1 MPGPSSIAELVLAR
15 ADDERPG
22 LLTAQRSWRHCEVVA
37 EAAARAAWLAE
48 HRGDG
53 PFHVAVLSDN
63 SAEFVFWLQAAALAG
78 ATVVGANPTHRGDE
92 LVRDLVH
99 TQCQLLVAGASHLA
113 LLEGRGLGSALGV
126 VQRSNPRVFA
136 DDEAGEALAPYAGA
150 VPPSLAASGVT
161 PATLGYLLFTSGT
174 SGAPKACRCSQG
186 RLATIGGIVA
196 SMFALAD
203 DDVSYLAM
211 PLFHSNALMAGWAP
225 SLSAGAAVALPTAGR
240 FSASTFLPDVRRF
253 GATYFNYVG
262 KPLAYIL
269 ATPPHDDDRD
279 NPLRRAFGNEGSSAD
294 VERFAARFG
303 CEVTD
308 GYGSSEGGANVSR
321 TPDTPPGAMG
331 RAPEGTCVLDPDTG
345 TECPPAIFDGAGRLL
360 NASEAIGELVSKA
373 GGAGFEGYWRNEE
386 AERVRVRNGWYWTG
400 DLAYR
405 DEAGFFYFA
414 GRDHD
419 WIRVDG
425 ENFATAPVERIVSR
439 YPGTVVTAAYA
450 VPDTIVGDQVM
461 VAIEQGAEAAPFD
474 GEDFARF
481 LAAQGDL
488 GTKWAPRYVRLC
500 PELPKTATSKILKRE
515 LRAERWNT
523 PDPLWWRPDP
533 DAAYRLLTGAE
544 RSSLEAALAP
554 GN

>member
-1 MPGPSSIAELVLAR
+1 
-15 ADDERPG
+15 
-22 LLTAQRSWRHCEVVA
+22 
-37 EAAARAAWLAE
+37 
-48 HRGDG
+48 
-53 PFHVAVLSDN
+53 
-63 SAEFVFWLQAAALAG
+63 
-78 ATVVGANPTHRGDE
+78 
-92 LVRDLVH
+92 
-99 TQCQLLVAGASHLA
+99 
-113 LLEGRGLGSALGV
+113 
-126 VQRSNPRVFA
+126 
-136 DDEAGEALAPYAGA
+136 
-150 VPPSLAASGVT
+150 
-161 PATLGYLLFTSGT
+161 
-174 SGAPKACRCSQG
+174 
-186 RLATIGGIVA
+186 
-196 SMFALAD
+196 
-203 DDVSYLAM
+203 
-211 PLFHSNALMAGWAP
+211 
-225 SLSAGAAVALPTAGR
+225 
-240 FSASTFLPDVRRF
+240 
-253 GATYFNYVG
+253 
-262 KPLAYIL
+262 
-269 ATPPHDDDRD
+269 
-279 NPLRRAFGNEGSSAD
+279 
-294 VERFAARFG
+294 
-303 CEVTD
+303 
-308 GYGSSEGGANVSR
+308 
-321 TPDTPPGAMG
+321 
-331 RAPEGTCVLDPDTG
+331 
-345 TECPPAIFDGAGRLL
+345 
-360 NASEAIGELVSKA
+360 VSKA

-544 RSSLEAALAP
+544 RSSLEAALRRATDARRTRRRRCFRGPRSLRSSAWWRSPCMRSRRRWRPSRPPRRGRCLTECDERLLEPLEARGTGDGRLELAVRGDEGVEGGLDVRRRLGDRRLLLRSLADRVVEDPEERRLGSAKLPDSTACSMVAP
-554 GN
+554 SFAELLDSPFKKVHSGALVVAACWVPVFRRLVLGLLVLAASVATPWCVPADATVTGASATMRPSASAPSRS